1 MSRNPLIPY
10 IGRFAPSPPGDL
22 HFGSLAV
29 ALASYLDAR
38 KGRGQWLVRIED
50 LDPPREVA
58 GSATAIIHD
67 LQQLGMKSDSPV
79 LYQSRRSA
87 AYQSAC
93 EQLLAKDLAY
103 WCGCSRTEMPDTG
116 VYPGTCSAGLPA
128 GKKPRSLRLRTAD
141 HAIEFEDRI
150 QGFMTHGLATE
161 SGDYVIR
168 RADGYFAYQ
177 LAVVVDDAYQQ
188 ITDIIRGADLLD
200 STPRQIWLQK
210 CPQLPTPNYAH
221 VPVAALQDGQKL
233 SKRIQSDPIG
243 NTEPLFRLR
252 QALQFLGHQPPTL
265 DWQNTW
271 GWALDNWSLTKV
283 PRCYTR
289 AVPGLD

>member
-10 IGRFAPSPPGDL
+10 IGRFAPSPTGDL
-22 HFGSLAV
+22 HFGSLVA

-38 KGRGQWLVRIED
+38 KAEGQWLVRVED
-50 LDPPREVA
+50 LDPPREIA
-58 GSATAIIHD
+58 GSAIAIIHD

-93 EQLLAKDLAY
+93 EQLQAKDLAY
-103 WCGCSRTEMPDTG
+103 WCGCSRNEMPDTG

-128 GKKPRSLRLRTAD
+128 GKKPRALRLRTPD
-141 HAIEFEDRI
+141 TAIEFEDRI
-150 QGFMTHGLATE
+150 QGFITHDLRNQ
-161 SGDYVIR
+161 SGDYVIH

-210 CPQLPTPNYAH
+210 CLQLPSPKYAH
-221 VPVAALQDGQKL
+221 LPVVASQNGQKL
-233 SKRIQSDPIG
+233 SKRIQSDPIC
-243 NTEPLFRLR
+243 NADLLLSLRL
-252 QALQFLGHQPPTL
+252 ALQFLGHQPPAL

-271 GWALDNWSLTKV
+271 QWALENWSLAQV
-283 PRCYTR
+283 PQYYTR
-289 AVPGLD
+289 TVPGLD